1 MYNNLDY
8 YNYMNN
14 NYNQPLYTENNSP
27 KELYDPLEG
36 FIRGNLFPSLYNGY
50 KVKPISLKPV
60 NEQAKMLT
68 TLDALCF
75 ALTDLN
81 LYLDIYPDDRDMLEL
96 FNQYRVQINNIK
108 TAYEKQY
115 GPLTINS
122 DANDTYPF
130 IWINN
135 PWPWMGGN

>member
-8 YNYMNN
+8 YNYINN

-108 TAYEKQY
+108 NVYEEKY

>member
-1 MYNNLDY
+1 MYNSLDY
-8 YNYMNN
+8 YNYVNN
-14 NYNQPLYTENNSP
+14 NYNQPLYTENNNP
-27 KELYDPLEG
+27 KELYDPYEA
-36 FIRGNLFPSLYNGY
+36 FIRGNLFPELYNGY
-50 KVKPISLKPV
+50 KVKPIELKPV

-75 ALTDLN
+75 TLTDLN

-96 FNQYRVQINNIK
+96 FNQYREQIKNIK
-108 TAYEKQY
+108 EAYESKY

-122 DANDTYPF
+122 NANNTYPF

-135 PWPWMGGN
+135 PWPWMGGK

>member
-8 YNYMNN
+8 YNYINN

-108 TAYEKQY
+108 TVYEKQY

>member
-1 MYNNLDY
+1 MYNNLEY
-8 YNYMNN
+8 YNYINN
-14 NYNQPLYTENNSP
+14 NYNQPLYTENNNP
-27 KELYDPLEG
+27 KELYDPYEG
-36 FIRGNLFPSLYNGY
+36 FIKGNLFPELYNGY
-50 KVKPISLKPV
+50 KVKPIELKPV

-81 LYLDIYPDDRDMLEL
+81 LYLDIYPDDRDMLAL
-96 FNQYRVQINNIK
+96 FNQYREQVNNIM
-108 TAYEKQY
+108 TTYENKF

-122 DANDTYPF
+122 NANNTYPF

>member
-14 NYNQPLYTENNSP
+14 NYNQPLYTENNNP

-36 FIRGNLFPSLYNGY
+36 FIRGNLFPELYNGY

-96 FNQYRVQINNIK
+96 FNQYRIQINNIK
-108 TAYEKQY
+108 TIYEDKF